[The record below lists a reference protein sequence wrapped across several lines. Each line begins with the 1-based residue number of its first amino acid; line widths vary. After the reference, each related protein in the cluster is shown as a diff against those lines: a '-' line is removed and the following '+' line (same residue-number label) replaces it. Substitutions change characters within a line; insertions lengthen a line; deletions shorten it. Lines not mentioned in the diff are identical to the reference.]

1 MKAQL
6 SRRFLTIVLEE
17 SKALYTLNDNH
28 FASSE
33 AKANHQITKNN
44 DARHELKPERKL
56 SALAYGVS
64 LKFAA

>member
-1 MKAQL
+1 M
-6 SRRFLTIVLEE
+6 LEE
-17 SKALYTLNDNH
+17 SKAFCTLNDNH
-28 FASSE
+28 IASSE
-33 AKANHQITKNN
+33 AKANHQIPKNN